1 MTIGNLDRRSRT
13 MLLAGAALLIP
24 AAAWRYGLFASSDTG
39 TLPAAE
45 AIPIA
50 EKRLEALRAKA
61 ASVPGKEA
69 RLRQAQAELATR
81 EKGILKADT
90 KAQAQAQLLEMV
102 QAIAKANGIEVRGV
116 ERMGESV
123 VSSDYGEVSVDVAF
137 VCGIDQL
144 VNLMAALADQ
154 PQILATN
161 ELRVNGGNDKKKTIQ
176 VHLSVGA
183 LVARKLLPQKK
194 GGLGA

>member
-1 MTIGNLDRRSRT
+1 MTIGNLDRRSRA
-13 MLLAGAALLIP
+13 MLVAGAALLIP
-24 AAAWRYGLFASSDTG
+24 AAAWRFGLFGGSDAG
-39 TLPAAE
+39 TVAAAQ
-45 AIPIA
+45 AIPID
-50 EKRLEALRAKA
+50 ENRLQSLRVKA
-61 ASVPGKEA
+61 ASVAGKEA
-69 RLRQAQAELATR
+69 RLRQAQGELATR

-102 QAIAKANGIEVRGV
+102 QFIAKTNGIEVRGV
-116 ERMGESV
+116 ERMSEAVISG
-123 VSSDYGEVSVDVAF
+123 DYGEVSVEVAF

-161 ELRVNGGNDKKKTIQ
+161 ELRINGGNDKNKNIQ

-183 LVARKLLPQKK
+183 LVVRKLLPEKK
-194 GGLGA
+194 GGQGA